1 MKISRFI
8 ISLTLCVL
16 PFSANAQKEKKI
28 NPEDRNVDMDT
39 PTFVPMV
46 RVSKVLED
54 GDSIQY
60 VSYKKIIS
68 APNNCHFFD
77 AEIIANQDQT
87 NEIEKVTLSSS
98 YG

>member
-1 MKISRFI
+1 M
-8 ISLTLCVL
+8 
-16 PFSANAQKEKKI
+16 QKHPRTKKI
-28 NPEDRNVDMDT
+28 
-39 PTFVPMV
+39 V
-46 RVSKVLED
+46 RVSPKVAHV
-54 GDSIQY
+54 SNFRVQ
-60 VSYKKIIS
+60 SYKKIIS